1 MRKKRLE
8 EYGDI
13 LTVDDVHDILGIG
26 YSKTYELLRTGAIK
40 KINIGKKIRVPK
52 TCLIEFID
60 NAQ

>member
-1 MRKKRLE
+1 MSKLYEEAKKRLE

-40 KINIGKKIRVPK
+40 KINITASNV
-52 TCLIEFID
+52 TT
-60 NAQ
+60 AAMA